1 VVAQVWRQ
9 LVHRHPVDAWT
20 ALIATHALERA
31 CEITTLDDHRHQ
43 IIVSRVGGS
52 VGRWAGFTAP
62 LTRQGFTP
70 RREW

>member
-1 VVAQVWRQ
+1 M
-9 LVHRHPVDAWT
+9 
-20 ALIATHALERA
+20 
-31 CEITTLDDHRHQ
+31 TTLDDHRHP